1 MSEMAIKCGV
11 DNLGRITIPSQYRKV
26 LNINVRDEV
35 NLVFREGGLFIYKE
49 DEKATLKR
57 KINEMVSIANDC
69 SVLNGNER
77 EQLSKILDKL
87 M

>member
-1 MSEMAIKCGV
+1 MREMAIKVGV
-11 DNLGRITIPSQYRKV
+11 DNLGRITIPAQYRKA
-26 LNINVRDEV
+26 LNIEVREEI

-57 KINEMVSIANDC
+57 KINEMVSMANDC

-77 EQLSKILDKL
+77 EQLSKILGKL
-87 M
+87 I